1 MYGQMTDG
9 ELQRVRYS
17 ILNFFQDIRIRVSIF
32 LRKGVQN
39 NDGSFVIPSDLTI
52 SYGRYKY
59 IQIRDLRFQT
69 QICHIFFYMT

>member
-52 SYGRYKY
+52 SYGTKISR
-59 IQIRDLRFQT
+59 LSG
-69 QICHIFFYMT
+69 H